1 MLVSTTQPMEPTTK
15 LEIHKLLFSVQLF
28 EVIETDRTL
37 HLVMEYANGG
47 EVFDYL
53 VAHGRM
59 KEREARTKFRQIL
72 SAVQYMHQKRI
83 VHRDLKVSFLSS
95 FIRGK
100 TNFGPEKCWN
110 EFTITCL
117 TFGPESYF
125 ESGPKVQIRT
135 I

>member
-1 MLVSTTQPMEPTTK
+1 MLVSTALIIELTTNDHNFTND
-15 LEIHKLLFSVQLF
+15 ISVQLF

-83 VHRDLKVSFLSS
+83 VHRDLKVRILPLFRVVQCR
-95 FIRGK
+95 IRRSPTLISK
-100 TNFGPEKCWN
+100 M
-110 EFTITCL
+110 
-117 TFGPESYF
+117 
-125 ESGPKVQIRT
+125 
-135 I
+135 

>member
-1 MLVSTTQPMEPTTK
+1 MNEFL
-15 LEIHKLLFSVQLF
+15 VQLF

-83 VHRDLKVSFLSS
+83 VHRDLKVRFYFHSNSESFNVGSVTL
-95 FIRGK
+95 RH
-100 TNFGPEKCWN
+100 
-110 EFTITCL
+110 
-117 TFGPESYF
+117 
-125 ESGPKVQIRT
+125 
-135 I
+135 

>member
-1 MLVSTTQPMEPTTK
+1 MLVSILTPYPIYRNPRVFTNY
-15 LEIHKLLFSVQLF
+15 ISVQLF

-83 VHRDLKVSFLSS
+83 VHRDLKVNPFVCFFELPYDI
-95 FIRGK
+95 FRLK
-100 TNFGPEKCWN
+100 TYCWTV
-110 EFTITCL
+110 E
-117 TFGPESYF
+117 
-125 ESGPKVQIRT
+125 
-135 I
+135 